1 MEESTVKQI
10 QTAACLVIGDEILGG
25 KTADTNSAYFARWCF
40 SLGILLKRIEVI
52 ADEEDDIIESVKRL
66 SANYD
71 FVVTSGGIGS
81 THDDITYPSIAKAF
95 NLKLKF
101 DKATMERMKKHPS
114 KAGFDWDTPS
124 PVLTAM
130 MRMVELP
137 FDETLP
143 AEQQVLAFSDTI
155 WVPTSVVNGNIYILP
170 GIPSL
175 FEGLLESL
183 KPVLLPR
190 LADPAGKGLHRILIS
205 TPLQESKIAPYLT
218 DLAARASVRG
228 VKVGS
233 YPRWGKKR
241 NTVTLVGADREYIE
255 SLVPEVEKHVDGIR
269 VSREDEADPPSEN
282 EGAS

>member
-1 MEESTVKQI
+1 
-10 QTAACLVIGDEILGG
+10 
-25 KTADTNSAYFARWCF
+25 
-40 SLGILLKRIEVI
+40 
-52 ADEEDDIIESVKRL
+52 
-66 SANYD
+66 
-71 FVVTSGGIGS
+71 
-81 THDDITYPSIAKAF
+81 
-95 NLKLKF
+95 
-101 DKATMERMKKHPS
+101 MKKHPS
-114 KAGFDWDTPS
+114 KASFDWDTPS

-137 FDETLP
+137 FDENLP
-143 AEQQVLAFSDTI
+143 AEQQVLAVSDTT

-190 LADPAGKGLHRILIS
+190 LVDPAGKGLHRILIS
-205 TPLQESKIAPYLT
+205 TPLQESEIAAYLT
-218 DLAARASVRG
+218 DLAARASVYG

-255 SLVPEVEKHVDGIR
+255 SLVLEVEKHVDGIR

>member
-1 MEESTVKQI
+1 MQYELIDEMRNFQTV
-10 QTAACLVIGDEILGG
+10 
-25 KTADTNSAYFARWCF
+25 DTNSAYFARWCF
-40 SLGILLKRIEVI
+40 SLGILLKRVEVI
-52 ADEEDDIIESVKRL
+52 TDEEDDIIESVKRL

-81 THDDITYPSIAKAF
+81 THDDITYSSIAKAF
-95 NLKLKF
+95 GLKRKL
-101 DKATMERMKKHPS
+101 DRASLERMKKHDSS
-114 KAGFDWDTPS
+114 KADFDWDTPS

-137 FDETLP
+137 FDEALP
-143 AEQQVLAFSDTI
+143 AEQQILSVSDTT

-175 FEGLLESL
+175 FEGLLECL

-205 TPLQESKIAPYLT
+205 TPLKESEVAAYLT
-218 DLAARASVRG
+218 DLAARASLHG

-241 NTVTLVGADREYIE
+241 NTVTLVGTDREYIE
-255 SLVPEVEKHVDGIR
+255 SLVPEVEKHVDGIT

-282 EGAS
+282 EGAA